1 MDRHGKRGARAYNG
15 GLGAERPPLP
25 PPVKTRRMISI
36 LGATSS
42 KSGVDM
48 STPVHVHPVATTL
61 RICRRR
67 APCCGTVAARRRR
80 LLDRYLSLPERQ
92 QQQTR
97 RTPLLQSIGE
107 TGGQTD
113 GRTLDRLIDSACS
126 AYHAC
131 SDNTYKRRIPYVSQI
146 TYIPHVYTPYAQL

>member
-1 MDRHGKRGARAYNG
+1 
-15 GLGAERPPLP
+15 
-25 PPVKTRRMISI
+25 
-36 LGATSS
+36 
-42 KSGVDM
+42 M

-97 RTPLLQSIGE
+97 RTPLLQSIGD

-131 SDNTYKRRIPYVSQI
+131 SDNTYKRRIPYLFTDNVHTARI
-146 TYIPHVYTPYAQL
+146 YAVRSAVIQCGNNIMHRRKTLDLLSSSRISYFCQKTIIFNMRLYH